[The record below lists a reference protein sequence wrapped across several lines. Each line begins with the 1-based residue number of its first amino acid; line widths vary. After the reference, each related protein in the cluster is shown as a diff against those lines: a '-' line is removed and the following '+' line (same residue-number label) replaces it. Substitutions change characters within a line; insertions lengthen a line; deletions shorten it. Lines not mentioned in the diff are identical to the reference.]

1 MDEAD
6 RIQYFEVEKRSV
18 PAKLWLP
25 DQAPR
30 DVQVFLKEHS
40 QWRAG
45 PELPSD
51 LFVDD
56 RVYFPVQDPEWGTV
70 LIKRDSLMAMTVA
83 LDQTPPTPKTDEDY
97 GEAEAPSTYSV
108 SAFLTDGTTLQ
119 GELTV
124 VLHGQVLRRLQDY
137 MNLEDRSFVLRDGDS
152 AHIIN
157 KAWTVA
163 VRQAE

>member
-1 MDEAD
+1 MEEAG
-6 RIQYFEVEKRSV
+6 RSKFFEVEKRSE

-56 RVYFPVQDPEWGTV
+56 RVYIPVEDPEWGTV
-70 LIKRDSLMAMTVA
+70 LVKRDSLMAMTVA
-83 LDQTPPTPKTDEDY
+83 LDQTPPTPKTDESY
-97 GEAEAPSTYSV
+97 GEAPATYSV
-108 SAFLTDGTTLQ
+108 SVFLTDGTVLQ
-119 GELTV
+119 GEITAI
-124 VLHGQVLRRLQDY
+124 LHGQVLRRLQDY
-137 MNLEDRSFVLRDGDS
+137 LNLEDKSFVLRDGNS

-163 VRQAE
+163 VRGG